1 MNEMMKF
8 DFLNQ
13 FTSFFSNYFKKKEDA
28 NILFSSIETFNWKF
42 FPNCK
47 IIWDKMITLHNKNF
61 NFYMNNQHQR
71 VQQFLDYF
79 EDSNSKLK
87 YEKLFKEEIDTYNE
101 HFNEI
106 QMWKESKWM
115 KLNFQDWE
123 LKNRVEKWNILKYD
137 FYKNWKFSWQL
148 VFYMFNNQKIN
159 PIDIITI
166 KKKWKFIRKID
177 DIEINYW
184 IYSRKP
190 ELLDNI
196 QDNWTFFF
204 PYYNFDLNLYNINI
218 YLKELYYFIYYMTF
232 SLFFK
237 KNEKLISYYKSSVV
251 NLDSLN
257 VNLKDDVEIRS
268 DIRTM
273 IQNRD
278 WYNIWTA
285 LKKIIPWNYDIT
297 YYYCFYSIKQKLY
310 PCYIKVKDWNLK
322 WWRVNI
328 DLNVNYW
335 TEWLS
340 HVTILNIFKKIQA
353 LEPKSFLYENL
364 EDFNIQKDVWYMSY
378 SQLDIL
384 KDIIQSYKDL
394 LG

>member
-1 MNEMMKF
+1 MKF

-13 FTSFFSNYFKKKEDA
+13 FTSFFSNYFKKKEDT

-87 YEKLFKEEIDTYNE
+87 YDKLFKEEIYTYNE

-106 QMWKESKWM
+106 QIWKESKWM

-257 VNLKDDVEIRS
+257 ANLKDDVEIRS

>member
-1 MNEMMKF
+1 M
-8 DFLNQ
+8 
-13 FTSFFSNYFKKKEDA
+13 
-28 NILFSSIETFNWKF
+28 
-42 FPNCK
+42 
-47 IIWDKMITLHNKNF
+47 
-61 NFYMNNQHQR
+61 
-71 VQQFLDYF
+71 
-79 EDSNSKLK
+79 
-87 YEKLFKEEIDTYNE
+87 
-101 HFNEI
+101 
-106 QMWKESKWM
+106 
-115 KLNFQDWE
+115 
-123 LKNRVEKWNILKYD
+123 
-137 FYKNWKFSWQL
+137 
-148 VFYMFNNQKIN
+148 
-159 PIDIITI
+159 
-166 KKKWKFIRKID
+166 
-177 DIEINYW
+177 
-184 IYSRKP
+184 
-190 ELLDNI
+190 
-196 QDNWTFFF
+196 
-204 PYYNFDLNLYNINI
+204 
-218 YLKELYYFIYYMTF
+218 
-232 SLFFK
+232 
-237 KNEKLISYYKSSVV
+237 
-251 NLDSLN
+251 DSLN
-257 VNLKDDVEIRS
+257 ANLKDDVEIRS

>member
-1 MNEMMKF
+1 MKF

-13 FTSFFSNYFKKKEDA
+13 FTSFFSNYFKKKEDT

-87 YEKLFKEEIDTYNE
+87 YDKLFKEEIDTYNE
-101 HFNEI
+101 NFNEI
-106 QMWKESKWM
+106 QIWKESKWM

>member
-1 MNEMMKF
+1 MKF

-13 FTSFFSNYFKKKEDA
+13 FTSFFSNYFKKKEDT

-79 EDSNSKLK
+79 EDSNAKLK
-87 YEKLFKEEIDTYNE
+87 YDKLFKEEIDTYKE

-106 QMWKESKWM
+106 QIWKESKWM